1 MPSEF
6 DDPDLAPIRARQIG
20 RRQIL
25 RWAVVTAA
33 TGAVAAWLGP
43 VLAVLGVYGPPRTF
57 SQDGGGDGMFV
68 LQFLS
73 GVAPPFLA
81 VGTGLALAATVEVRR
96 AMEPVERATKS
107 VLWLAW
113 GLLALAALG
122 FFFSTGNP

>member
-1 MPSEF
+1 VPSEF

-25 RWAVVTAA
+25 RWAVVTAVA
-33 TGAVAAWLGP
+33 GAAAAWLGP
-43 VLAVLGVYGPPRTF
+43 VLAVLGVNGPPRAF

-73 GVAPPFLA
+73 GAVPPFLA
-81 VGTGLALAATVEVRR
+81 VGAGLAVAATVEVRR
-96 AMEPVERATKS
+96 TMEPVERSTKS
-107 VLWLAW
+107 ALWLTW

>member
-25 RWAVVTAA
+25 RWALVTAA
-33 TGAVAAWLGP
+33 VGAGAAWLGP
-43 VLAVLGVYGPPRTF
+43 VLGALGVNGPPRSF
-57 SQDGGGDGMFV
+57 SQDGGGDGLFV

-73 GVAPPFLA
+73 GAAPPFLA
-81 VGTGLALAATVEVRR
+81 VGAGLALAATVEVRR
-96 AMEPVERATKS
+96 AMEPVKTSTKS
-107 VLWLAW
+107 SLWLAW

-122 FFFSTGNP
+122 FFFSAGNP